1 MAKEIDEYIPLVSA
15 CIWGIP
21 GRQNPRI
28 EEKIAHFLD
37 VTTTELFQGR
47 PI

>member
-1 MAKEIDEYIPLVSA
+1 MSIFLLFQRV
-15 CIWGIP
+15 WGIP

-37 VTTTELFQGR
+37 VTTAELFQGR